1 MIESMLNVTT
11 TIRRC
16 IAVANAI
23 VAKRN
28 ASLTSIATMVMS
40 GCRLITVAIVL
51 IILIARIR
59 VVADSS
65 LLAALVNAKICIA
78 ILVAGTITT
87 MIAKLWRD
95 GGREFVC

>member
-1 MIESMLNVTT
+1 MTEFMQNATA
-11 TIRRC
+11 TIRKC
-16 IAVANAI
+16 IAVVNAI
-23 VAKRN
+23 VVTRN
-28 ASLTSIATMVMS
+28 ADLTFTAATVMS

-95 GGREFVC
+95 GEREFVC

>member
-1 MIESMLNVTT
+1 MTGFMPNVMEMTRKCT
-11 TIRRC
+11 
-16 IAVANAI
+16 AVVNAI
-23 VAKRN
+23 VVTRN
-28 ASLTSIATMVMS
+28 ADLTFTAATVMS
-40 GCRLITVAIVL
+40 GCRLITVATVL

-78 ILVAGTITT
+78 NLVAGTITT

-95 GGREFVC
+95 GEREFVC